1 MDSIT
6 AQALQD
12 AMAEALN
19 GVMDHEGFKTLHT
32 TVQENHH
39 VWYAF
44 WIILIT
50 LATTGF
56 FCIWCWLLKRA
67 ITWIVLFMLF
77 VITVLLLID
86 IGIRV
91 NN

>member
-1 MDSIT
+1 MDQASAQAFQAAM
-6 AQALQD
+6 AQALS
-12 AMAEALN
+12 
-19 GVMDHEGFKTLHT
+19 GVIDHEGFKTLHT

-44 WIILIT
+44 WIILIF

-67 ITWIVLFMLF
+67 VTWIVLFMLF

-86 IGIRV
+86 IGIRI